1 MDKRDLRK
9 QYLSQRKQQPPELL
23 AAWSREIAAHLETTV
38 EFQQAQMVMTYLS
51 AHGEVETLKLVKKLL
66 AAGRSVCVP
75 LCDVRTHT
83 MTAHRIDRL
92 EQLHPG
98 SFGILEPAEENAVS
112 VEDIDFIVVPG
123 CVFSRD
129 KHRIGYGKGYYD
141 KFLSLPQRRAVTAGL
156 AYGFCL
162 LDGFETD
169 IYDVKLDMV
178 VTETGVLR

>member
-92 EQLHPG
+92 SSCTPVLLGFWSRQRRMPSL
-98 SFGILEPAEENAVS
+98 SKN
-112 VEDIDFIVVPG
+112 IDFIVVPG